1 MPPSPPGNRIRR
13 LMVWLAPLLSWSV
26 IILTAF
32 LLFTCLNALGPL
44 AILQEF
50 PLNLV
55 GGLSIG
61 IVMTGL
67 SVSTSVLLTQLMGQ
81 WLMDQDR
88 PWWHGIGIALC
99 QWVAITVGLL
109 VFGFWVSIQLHT
121 APLAAVVLMAFV
133 GGGSGA
139 WLSQH
144 ALRVPAAYQVGWRR
158 AMTLTWGGGWAAAL
172 ILLYQRF
179 L

>member
-1 MPPSPPGNRIRR
+1 MPASPPWNRMRR
-13 LMVWLAPLLSWSV
+13 LMLWLAPLLSWSV

-32 LLFTCLNALGPL
+32 LLVTRLNALGPL
-44 AILQEF
+44 GILQEF
-50 PLNLV
+50 PLNLI

-61 IVMTGL
+61 IVISGM
-67 SVSTSVLLTQLMGQ
+67 SVSTGVLLTQLMGQ
-81 WLMDQDR
+81 WLVAPDR
-88 PWWHGIGIALC
+88 PWWHGIGTALF
-99 QWVAITVGLL
+99 QWVAVTVGLL

-121 APLAAVVLMAFV
+121 IPLAAVVLMALV

-144 ALRVPAAYQVGWRR
+144 ALRVPAAYQGGWRR
-158 AMTLTWGGGWAAAL
+158 AMTLTWGGGWAVAL
-172 ILLYQRF
+172 GLLYQRF

>member
-1 MPPSPPGNRIRR
+1 MLWFVPF
-13 LMVWLAPLLSWSV
+13 LSWSA

-61 IVMTGL
+61 VVMSGL
-67 SVSTSVLLTQLMGQ
+67 SVSTGVLLNQLMGQ
-81 WLMDQDR
+81 WLMVQER
-88 PWWHGIGIALC
+88 PWWHGIGTAVW
-99 QWVAITVGLL
+99 QWVAVTIGLL
-109 VFGFWVSIQLHT
+109 VFGFWASIQFHT
-121 APLAAVVLMAFV
+121 IPLAAVVLMALV

-158 AMTLTWGGGWAAAL
+158 AMTFTWGGGWAMAL
-172 ILLYQRF
+172 VLLYQRF

>member
-1 MPPSPPGNRIRR
+1 M
-13 LMVWLAPLLSWSV
+13 LWFVPLLSWSV

-32 LLFTCLNALGPL
+32 LLVTCLNALGPL

-50 PLNLV
+50 PLNLI

-61 IVMTGL
+61 IGISGL
-67 SVSTSVLLTQLMGQ
+67 SVCTGVLLTHSMGQ
-81 WLMDQDR
+81 WLMVQDW
-88 PWWHGIGIALC
+88 PWWHGIGTAVW
-99 QWVAITVGLL
+99 QWVAVTTGLL
-109 VFGFWVSIQLHT
+109 VFAFWVSIQFST
-121 APLAAVVLMAFV
+121 VPLVAIILMALV

-144 ALRVPAAYQVGWRR
+144 ALQLSAAYQIGWRR
-158 AMTLTWGGGWAAAL
+158 AMTFTWGGGWAVAL
-172 ILLYQRF
+172 VLLYQRF